1 MTGEMAVE
9 VHADVLCPWCYIGH
23 RRLRAAVSR
32 EVEDARPTIRWRAYE
47 LAPQLGRI
55 PGETAA
61 EQMSAGSW
69 WGDTAAARIARIR
82 ELGAAE
88 GLELNLHHA
97 RPVSSFDAHRLVKLA
112 DFSGRADEVMEA
124 LFHGY
129 HSEGLNIADH
139 AVLERIGVQAGL
151 SSDDIRSMLAGDALT
166 AEVRSDERLGQRRGV
181 TSVPSLVVRNRPPVS
196 GVLSVEDLRRLINA
210 DSRHEDNRPLS
221 MGEGPACE

>member
-1 MTGEMAVE
+1 MTGETTVE

-23 RRLRAAVSR
+23 RRLRAAVSN
-32 EVEDARPTIRWRAYE
+32 EVEDARPAIRWRAYE

-69 WGDTAAARIARIR
+69 WGATATARIARIR

-88 GLELNLHHA
+88 GLELNLHRA

-112 DFSGRADEVMEA
+112 AFSGRADEVMEA

-139 AVLERIGVQAGL
+139 ADLERIGVRAGL
-151 SSDDIRSMLAGDALT
+151 SSDDIRSMLAGDTLT
-166 AEVRSDERLGQRRGV
+166 AEVSSDERLGQRRGV
-181 TSVPSLVVRNRPPVS
+181 TSVPSLVVGNRPPVS
-196 GVLSVEDLRRLINA
+196 GVLSVEDLRRL
-210 DSRHEDNRPLS
+210 
-221 MGEGPACE
+221 MGSGPARE